1 VITGRQHSDD
11 HLLVRASTC
20 SDTPPASIAGRSKAY
35 FWNPTGR
42 QAVGGLE
49 EADLQQRFPPLTVIP
64 PCAAV
69 TKAAYLAIS

>member
-1 VITGRQHSDD
+1 MSPGTSTKRTHIRLPRSDSR
-11 HLLVRASTC
+11 RANRRVG
-20 SDTPPASIAGRSKAY
+20 ARSALH
-35 FWNPTGR
+35 

-64 PCAAV
+64 PCAVV